1 MKRKIISMILAA
13 LILAVLLIPVPL
25 RLKDGGTVVWQAVLY
40 SVSDVH
46 SLALEEDVQNGK
58 AFYEGIIIRIL
69 GFEVFNNVK

>member
-1 MKRKIISMILAA
+1 MKKKIIA
-13 LILAVLLIPVPL
+13 LILATLVLAMLLIPIPL

-58 AFYEGIIIRIL
+58 AFYEGIIVKIL

>member
-1 MKRKIISMILAA
+1 MKKKIISLILAA
-13 LILAVLLIPVPL
+13 LILVVLLIPVPL

-58 AFYEGIIIRIL
+58 LFYEGIIIKIL

>member
-1 MKRKIISMILAA
+1 MKKKIISLILAA
-13 LILAVLLIPVPL
+13 LLLAVLLIPVPL

-40 SVSDVH
+40 SVSDVN

-58 AFYEGIIIRIL
+58 SFYEGIIIKIL